1 MLGIRRNTQ
10 YARHNTQHAFRR
22 YWPLIKSLQTGL
34 LLATGVAGYLSAV
47 RPAGHWLTILGLV
60 GSLFLAIS
68 GSTVLNMAYD
78 RDIDV
83 CMKRTCW
90 RPLPTGQVSVREAVI
105 LGLALSALGVGW
117 ALTMSPLYG
126 AIVFAGLF
134 FDVVVYTIWLKRRTP
149 YSIII
154 GGLAGGM
161 PVLAGR
167 TLAVGQIDLVG
178 VMLALGVLL
187 WIPTHIM
194 TFSMRH
200 YDDYET
206 AGVPTFPA
214 AYGFYATRV
223 IIAVSSL
230 AAALIMAGVAAAIGV
245 QIGPLWALGGLGLGL
260 LALAIIGIVRPSPR
274 PALPCSNLRQSTCSA
289 RCSSWPSRHSSP
301 RPSKSARPRRSPSS
315 TQGDQQ

>member
-1 MLGIRRNTQ
+1 MEATQHVIRSTQ
-10 YARHNTQHAFRR
+10 YAIRTTQHAFRR

-34 LLATGVAGYLSAV
+34 LLATGVAGYLSAI
-47 RPAGHWLTILGLV
+47 RPAGHWLTLLGLA

-68 GSTVLNMAYD
+68 GSTVLNMSYD
-78 RDIDV
+78 RDIDAR
-83 CMKRTCW
+83 MKRTCW
-90 RPLPTGQVSVREAVI
+90 RPLPTGQVRLREAVA
-105 LGLALSALGVGW
+105 LGLSLSALGVGW
-117 ALTMSPLYG
+117 GLAMLPVYG

-134 FDVVVYTIWLKRRTP
+134 FDVAVYTIWLKRRTP
-149 YSIII
+149 YAIVI

-167 TLAVGQIDLVG
+167 ALAVGQIDLVG
-178 VMLALGVLL
+178 VMLALGVLF

-200 YDDYET
+200 YDDYNA

-230 AAALIMAGVAAAIGV
+230 AAALIMAGAAAAIGV
-245 QIGPLWALGGLGLGL
+245 RMGLLWALGVQGLGL
-260 LALAIIGIVRPSPR
+260 LALAILGIVHPSPR
-274 PALPCSNLRQSTCSA
+274 ASFALFKFASVYMLGVMIIVA
-289 RCSSWPSRHSSP
+289 
-301 RPSKSARPRRSPSS
+301 AAA
-315 TQGDQQ
+315 

>member
-1 MLGIRRNTQ
+1 MMDKILPMKDSVRITHHASRISAKPPFGTHHGI
-10 YARHNTQHAFRR
+10 RR

-47 RPAGHWLTILGLV
+47 RPAGHWFTLLGLM

-78 RDIDV
+78 RDIDAN
-83 CMKRTCW
+83 MQRTCW
-90 RPLPTGQVSVREAVI
+90 RPLPTGQVSVREATI
-105 LGLALSALGVGW
+105 LGLGLAALGVGW
-117 ALTMSPLYG
+117 ALALEPIYG
-126 AIVFAGLF
+126 AIVLAGLC

-149 YSIII
+149 YSILI

-167 TLAVGQIDLVG
+167 ALAVGQIDLIG
-178 VMLALGVLL
+178 VMLAVGVLC

-200 YDDYET
+200 FDDYNA

-223 IIAVSSL
+223 IIAITSL
-230 AAALIMAGVAAAIGV
+230 IAALIMGWVAATIGA
-245 QIGPLWALGGLGLGL
+245 QLGLLITLALLGLGL
-260 LALAIIGIVRPSPR
+260 LGLAILGIVRPSPR
-274 PALPCSNLRQSTCSA
+274 ASFALFKFASVYMLGAMLIVAVTA
-289 RCSSWPSRHSSP
+289 
-301 RPSKSARPRRSPSS
+301 
-315 TQGDQQ
+315 

>member
-1 MLGIRRNTQ
+1 MSQEMKTMNYAIRNSQFAIHT
-10 YARHNTQHAFRR
+10 RR

-47 RPAGHWLTILGLV
+47 RPAGHWLTILGLM

-68 GSTVLNMAYD
+68 GSTALNMAYD
-78 RDIDV
+78 RDIDA

-90 RPLPTGQVSVREAVI
+90 RPLPTGQVSVREAVR
-105 LGLALSALGVGW
+105 LGLLLSALGVGW
-117 ALTMSPLYG
+117 ALTMAPLYG

-149 YSIII
+149 YSILI

-167 TLAVGQIDLVG
+167 ALAVGQIDLVG
-178 VMLALGVLL
+178 VMLALGVLF

-200 YDDYET
+200 FDDYKT

-223 IIAVSSL
+223 VIAVSSL
-230 AAALIMAGVAAAIGV
+230 AAALIMAWVAAAIGAKL
-245 QIGPLWALGGLGLGL
+245 GLLAALAVLGLGL
-260 LALAIIGIVRPSPR
+260 LGLAIVGIVRPSAKASF
-274 PALPCSNLRQSTCSA
+274 ALFKFASVYMLGAMLIVAVTA
-289 RCSSWPSRHSSP
+289 
-301 RPSKSARPRRSPSS
+301 
-315 TQGDQQ
+315 

>member
-1 MLGIRRNTQ
+1 MMGTRRRTQNGIRT
-10 YARHNTQHAFRR
+10 TQHGIRR

-34 LLATGVAGYLSAV
+34 LLATGVAGYLSAL
-47 RPAGHWLTILGLV
+47 RPGGHWLTLLGLV

-78 RDIDV
+78 RDIDA

-117 ALTMSPLYG
+117 ALAMAPLYG

-134 FDVVVYTIWLKRRTP
+134 LDVVIYTIWLKRRTP

-178 VMLALGVLL
+178 VMLALGVVF

-200 YDDYET
+200 YDDYKT

-230 AAALIMAGVAAAIGV
+230 AAALIMGWVAATIGA
-245 QIGPLWALGGLGLGL
+245 QLGLLAALAVLGLGL
-260 LALAIIGIVRPSPR
+260 LGLAIIGIVRPSPR
-274 PALPCSNLRQSTCSA
+274 TSFALFKFASVYMLGAMLIVAATA
-289 RCSSWPSRHSSP
+289 
-301 RPSKSARPRRSPSS
+301 
-315 TQGDQQ
+315 